1 MTDLLEAFR
10 THLAMDAI
18 AIRLTAA
25 SVLGFCI
32 GLDRE
37 FRDRPAGLRTHM
49 MTSLAAAM
57 FGLIALE
64 MIAAFDE
71 DDTLRLDPIRIVEAV
86 TAGVGFLAAGTIIQ
100 RRGEI
105 TGLTTGASMWLAGAV
120 GLACGTGFLKIA
132 LLGVFFALAI
142 LIPMRMIEKNV
153 LHSRDSG
160 SSRKDIKDEPDQM
173 ACRPKSDSGEKHGR

>member
-120 GLACGTGFLKIA
+120 
-132 LLGVFFALAI
+132 